1 MFEQF
6 LKPASVDEA
15 VRFKSQFKDDAVFMA
30 GGSKLN
36 ATPTRSTKSVAISL
50 AGLGLSGIKS
60 EGGQVTIGA
69 TATLQQVID
78 NPVVPAAVREAAG
91 FVYSRN
97 VRNQASFGGEL
108 FARQNEA
115 VLLPVLMVMNAKVL
129 LAGGGDADLASWLA
143 GSRDGLVLGVVLPEP
158 NVCCSTRKVA
168 RSVGGLTVLTA
179 AVAIAA
185 DGQQRVAIE
194 GVVSSPVRLA
204 AVEQKRLSG
213 EALQTAVSEA
223 VAPVADLRGSVSY
236 KRYIAGVV
244 VADLLADCQ
253 QMIKEK

>member
-15 VRFKSQFKDDAVFMA
+15 VKFKSQFKDDAVFMA

-50 AGLGLSGIKS
+50 AGLGLSEIKAQ
-60 EGGQVTIGA
+60 GGQVTIGA

-78 NPVVPAAVREAAG
+78 SPVVPAAVREAAG

-97 VRNQASFGGEL
+97 VRNQATFGGEL
-108 FARQNEA
+108 FALQNEA
-115 VLLPVLMVMNAKVL
+115 VLLPALLVLNAKVL
-129 LAGGGDADLASWLA
+129 LAGGADADLASWLN
-143 GSRDGLVLGVVLPEP
+143 GPRDALVLGVVLPEA
-158 NVCCSTRKVA
+158 NLCCATRKIA
-168 RSVGGLTVLTA
+168 RSAGGLTVLTA
-179 AVAIAA
+179 AVALAA
-185 DGQQRVAIE
+185 NGQQRIAIE
-194 GVVSSPVRLA
+194 GVISSPARLA
-204 AVEQKRLSG
+204 AVEQKQLTG
-213 EALQTAVSEA
+213 EALQTAVSET

>member
-36 ATPTRSTKSVAISL
+36 AAPTRSIKSVAISL
-50 AGLGLSGIKS
+50 AGLGLSEIKS

-91 FVYSRN
+91 FIYSRN
-97 VRNQASFGGEL
+97 VRNQATFGGEL
-108 FARQNEA
+108 FARQNEG
-115 VLLPVLMVMNAKVL
+115 VLLPVLLVLNAKVA
-129 LAGGGDADLASWLA
+129 LAGGAVSGLAEWLA
-143 GSRDGLVLGVVLPEP
+143 GLRDALVLAVVLPEP
-158 NVCCSTRKVA
+158 TVCCVTRKVS
-168 RSVGGLTVLTA
+168 RSAAGLVVLTA

-185 DGQQRVAIE
+185 DGQQRIAVE
-194 GVVSSPVRLA
+194 GVVPSPARLA
-204 AVEQKRLSG
+204 AVEQKQLKG
-213 EALQTAVSEA
+213 ESLQTAVSEA
-223 VAPVADLRGSVSY
+223 VAPVADLRGSVPY

-244 VADLLADCQ
+244 VADLLAHCQ

>member
-15 VRFKSQFKDDAVFMA
+15 VKFKSQFKDDAVFMA
-30 GGSKLN
+30 GASKLN
-36 ATPTRSTKSVAISL
+36 AAPTRSAKSVAISL
-50 AGLGLSGIKS
+50 AGLGLSEIKAQ
-60 EGGQVTIGA
+60 GGVVTIGA

-78 NPVVPAAVREAAG
+78 SPVVPVAVREAAG
-91 FVYSRN
+91 FVYSRS
-97 VRNQASFGGEL
+97 VRNQATFGGEL
-108 FARQNEA
+108 FARQNDG
-115 VLLPVLMVMNAKVL
+115 VLLPILLVMNAKVL
-129 LAGGGDADLASWLA
+129 LAGGSEADLGSWLS
-143 GSRDGLVLGVVLPEP
+143 GPRDALVLGVVLPEA
-158 NVCCSTRKVA
+158 NVCCVTRRVA
-168 RSVGGLTVLTA
+168 RTVGGLTVLTA

-185 DGQQRVAIE
+185 DGQQRIAIE
-194 GVVSSPVRLA
+194 GVVPSAVRLA

>member
-1 MFEQF
+1 MFEQY

-15 VRFKSQFKDDAVFMA
+15 VRFKSKFKDDAVFMA

-50 AGLGLSGIKS
+50 AGLGLNEIKS
-60 EGGQVTIGA
+60 QAGQVTIGA

-78 NPVVPAAVREAAG
+78 NPVVPASVREAAS

-97 VRNQASFGGEL
+97 VRNQATFGGEL

-115 VLLPVLMVMNAKVL
+115 VLLPVLLVMNAKL
-129 LAGGGDADLASWLA
+129 ILAGGGDSDLASWLS
-143 GSRDGLVLGVVLPEP
+143 GPRDTLVLSVVLPEP
-158 NVCCSTRKVA
+158 NVCCATRKVV
-168 RSVGGLTVLTA
+168 RSAAGLSVLTA
-179 AVAIAA
+179 AVALTA
-185 DGQQRVAIE
+185 DGQRIAVE
-194 GVVSSPVRLA
+194 GVVPAPVRLQS
-204 AVEQKRLSG
+204 VEQRRLTD
-213 EALQTAVSEA
+213 EVLQKAVSEA
-223 VAPVADLRGSVSY
+223 VAPVADLRGSVAY

>member
-1 MFEQF
+1 
-6 LKPASVDEA
+6 
-15 VRFKSQFKDDAVFMA
+15 MA

-78 NPVVPAAVREAAG
+78 NLVVPAAVREAAG

-168 RSVGGLTVLTA
+168 RGLTVLTA